1 MNRDYRDRVR
11 IMARRQELE
20 RDPARAAAAI
30 IITVARDRHT
40 GSLSVDSDCS

>member
-30 IITVARDRHT
+30 ITVAVT
-40 GSLSVDSDCS
+40 FTVTVILAA

>member
-30 IITVARDRHT
+30 IITVAVMFPVT
-40 GSLSVDSDCS
+40 VILAA